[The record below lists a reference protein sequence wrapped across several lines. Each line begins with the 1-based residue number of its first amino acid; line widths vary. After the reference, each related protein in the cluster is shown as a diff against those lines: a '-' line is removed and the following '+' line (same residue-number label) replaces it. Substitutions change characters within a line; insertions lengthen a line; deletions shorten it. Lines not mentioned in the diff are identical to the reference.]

1 MSVRPSFQRLETS
14 VMKKNVRK
22 VQKKIKNKNS
32 DIKKSLTKINKLGKI
47 KKGTPVKQEVIQSK
61 KDRQTGKN
69 LMVTLRRQQ
78 NKAERLDMELIDL
91 TDRLNK
97 RLVLENRA
105 LKNRAELVKKTK
117 KIKRRITTKIKPE

>member
-14 VMKKNVRK
+14 VMKNNVRK